1 MDKND
6 AIKLCKGY
14 LRKVKNSDI
23 GFSEAWL
30 FGSFARGSQHDD
42 SDVDIAIVLN
52 EGIVKS
58 FDIEVELM
66 LIRKGEETIIEPHAF
81 TNDEFN
87 FNTPIVN
94 QIMKTGERIKV

>member
-87 FNTPIVN
+87 INTPIVN